1 MNASPEPMP
10 IIVQRVGLGGTME
23 RSTAHTKT
31 DPKLS
36 NTAPAVLKIKII
48 KFINTLRKI

>member
-1 MNASPEPMP
+1 MNASPELMP
-10 IIVQRVGLGGTME
+10 ITVHRVGLGGTTD

-36 NTAPAVLKIKII
+36 NTAPAVLKNI
-48 KFINTLRKI
+48 